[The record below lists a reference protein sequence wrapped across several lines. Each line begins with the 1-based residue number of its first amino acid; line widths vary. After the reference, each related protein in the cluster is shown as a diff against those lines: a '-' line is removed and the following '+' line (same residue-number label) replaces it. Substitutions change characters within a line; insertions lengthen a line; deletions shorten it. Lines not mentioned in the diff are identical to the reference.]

1 VIDAQREFGRTNDFI
16 SLWEAHIAN
25 RDYAAAEEFTNAMPE
40 RLVAS
45 KNYEGDLSDKQWSQI
60 VTYWIMR
67 RDDKLK
73 AVIGEAREDLEK
85 SRNANGDFR
94 NRITYGMMALLT
106 AAEGKTEETEILI
119 RRWRRG
125 AVNDKTELA
134 AFHHETCRIL
144 GMAHATTSAIECV
157 RTGLVEPTYVVPFIE
172 PFLPYY
178 DSIRD
183 ESEFVELLAEIDS
196 AANNP

>member
-1 VIDAQREFGRTNDFI
+1 MLMGDAVSPVRRLIRELRRRRI
-16 SLWEAHIAN
+16 
-25 RDYAAAEEFTNAMPE
+25 
-40 RLVAS
+40 AS

-60 VTYWIMR
+60 VTYWFMR
-67 RDDKLK
+67 RDNKLK
-73 AVIGEAREDLEK
+73 GVIDEARAELEK
-85 SRNANGDFR
+85 SRNADGDFR
-94 NRITYGMMALLT
+94 HRLTYGMMALLT
-106 AAEGKTEETEILI
+106 AAEGKTKETEILI

-144 GMAHATTSAIECV
+144 GMAHATKSAIECI
-157 RTGLVEPTYVVPFIE
+157 RTGLVEPSDVIPFIE
-172 PFLPYY
+172 PLLPYY

-183 ESEFVELLAEIDS
+183 DPEFVELLAEIDA